1 MLTKVSVKGQTVI
14 PAPIREM
21 ARIKTGDQLDVG
33 YSGGLIVMRKRQPLT
48 ASRVR
53 SLLLAGHNLPQMTE
67 KDEANV
73 AKAIERVRRR
83 AKSA

>member
-14 PAPIREM
+14 PATIREM

-53 SLLLAGHNLPQMTE
+53 ALLLAGRNLPQLTE
-67 KDEANV
+67 KEEANV

>member
-1 MLTKVSVKGQTVI
+1 MLTTVSVKGQTVI
-14 PAPIREM
+14 PSPIREM

-53 SLLLAGHNLPQMTE
+53 ALLLRGQNLPAMTA
-67 KDEANV
+67 KDEGSV
-73 AKAIERVRRR
+73 AKAVERVRRR
-83 AKSA
+83 AKTS